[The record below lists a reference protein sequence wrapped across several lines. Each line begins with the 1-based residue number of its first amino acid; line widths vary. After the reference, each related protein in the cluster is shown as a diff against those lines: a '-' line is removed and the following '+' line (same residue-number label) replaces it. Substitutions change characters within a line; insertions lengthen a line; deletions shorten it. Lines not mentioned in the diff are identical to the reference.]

1 MKGHGNIAGIIGLAG
16 MIGFAIGSWDHHPE
30 ILRDRRVL
38 CLIAWV
44 AAWFWVLGFERGSA
58 KEVKLWVAEQEEQR
72 RKDGR

>member
-1 MKGHGNIAGIIGLAG
+1 
-16 MIGFAIGSWDHHPE
+16 
-30 ILRDRRVL
+30 
-38 CLIAWV
+38 V